1 MSRYGGRTLGA
12 LAGSVA
18 LALGASGLAS
28 TAAARTKLKDCGKL
42 AAGIG
47 GGLPSGVPAGAVPEV
62 HAFRVAGNLGCK
74 TVHSVMQKFE
84 NNASSTLT
92 INKPPAPGWSCKFN
106 RKARGYVC
114 KKGKDVFE
122 DQVLYKLHGT
132 TVGPQPHS
140 P

>member
-1 MSRYGGRTLGA
+1 MNRHGGRTRGA
-12 LAGSVA
+12 VAASVA
-18 LALGASGLAS
+18 LALGAGGLAS
-28 TAAARTKLKDCGKL
+28 IAAASTKPKDCGRL

-47 GGLPSGVPAGAVPEV
+47 GPLPSGVPAGSVPEV
-62 HAFRVAGNLGCK
+62 HAFRVGGSLGCK

-92 INKPPAPGWSCKFN
+92 INKTPAPGWTCKFN

-114 KKGKDVFE
+114 RKGKDVIE
-122 DQVLYKLHGT
+122 DQVIYKLHGSP
-132 TVGPQPHS
+132 VGPRPRT